1 MKLKPFKIIIIIFIL
16 LVIAGAVYLLTRK
29 ENSSNNEESKEISY
43 KTIDMVTNIRMGIS
57 NFDSIHPYQT
67 NNQEVIYINQL
78 IFEPLLSIS
87 EDYRI
92 SMCLAEEWS
101 RVNEKTYIVKLKEN
115 VKWHDDNN
123 FTSEDVKFS
132 IDRLQN
138 QTESIF
144 YQNVKNIKNVEV
156 IDKYTIRIELKEEE
170 AFFEYNLIFPIVS
183 SKQYKNKSFNY
194 TSTPVGT
201 GKYKITKTENDKI
214 ELSRNDNW
222 RDIDIENSNLKTIY
236 INIYDSRGKEYNSFK
251 LGSIDFIHTSSE
263 ESEEY
268 IGSLGY
274 NKKTYEN
281 REYDYLAL
289 NCKNTILQYQEIR
302 QAISMIIDKEKIVA
316 SVLENKATI
325 ANYPLLNNYYL
336 TVGLTKE
343 NKTNKT
349 KAKEILEN
357 SGWNYEYGIW
367 QKEIEGITKTIN
379 IDLVVSKENKKR
391 IKVATELKV
400 ELEEFGIKINIKE
413 VSNQQYNK
421 YLKNKNYEMILTGMY
436 IPISPNLDYI
446 IGKSN
451 LANYENEQVNTI
463 MNEINTITDEIVLKE
478 KYAEIFKIYDND
490 VPYIGLYYN
499 HDTIAYSTDLMG
511 DVKPNCYSIFYN
523 FSNWYRQ

>member
-1 MKLKPFKIIIIIFIL
+1 M
-16 LVIAGAVYLLTRK
+16 
-29 ENSSNNEESKEISY
+29 
-43 KTIDMVTNIRMGIS
+43 
-57 NFDSIHPYQT
+57 
-67 NNQEVIYINQL
+67 
-78 IFEPLLSIS
+78 
-87 EDYRI
+87 
-92 SMCLAEEWS
+92 
-101 RVNEKTYIVKLKEN
+101 
-115 VKWHDDNN
+115 
-123 FTSEDVKFS
+123 
-132 IDRLQN
+132 
-138 QTESIF
+138 
-144 YQNVKNIKNVEV
+144 
-156 IDKYTIRIELKEEE
+156 
-170 AFFEYNLIFPIVS
+170 
-183 SKQYKNKSFNY
+183 
-194 TSTPVGT
+194 
-201 GKYKITKTENDKI
+201 
-214 ELSRNDNW
+214 
-222 RDIDIENSNLKTIY
+222 
-236 INIYDSRGKEYNSFK
+236 
-251 LGSIDFIHTSSE
+251 
-263 ESEEY
+263 
-268 IGSLGY
+268 
-274 NKKTYEN
+274 
-281 REYDYLAL
+281 AL

-391 IKVATELKV
+391 IKVATELKA

-463 MNEINTITDEIVLKE
+463 MNEINTITDETVLKE

>member
-67 NNQEVIYINQL
+67 NNQEVIYIDQL

-391 IKVATELKV
+391 IKVATELKAK
-400 ELEEFGIKINIKE
+400 LEEFGIKINIK
-413 VSNQQYNK
+413 K
-421 YLKNKNYEMILTGMY
+421 
-436 IPISPNLDYI
+436 
-446 IGKSN
+446 KSN

>member
-123 FTSEDVKFS
+123 FTSEDVK
-132 IDRLQN
+132 
-138 QTESIF
+138 
-144 YQNVKNIKNVEV
+144 
-156 IDKYTIRIELKEEE
+156 
-170 AFFEYNLIFPIVS
+170 FPIVS